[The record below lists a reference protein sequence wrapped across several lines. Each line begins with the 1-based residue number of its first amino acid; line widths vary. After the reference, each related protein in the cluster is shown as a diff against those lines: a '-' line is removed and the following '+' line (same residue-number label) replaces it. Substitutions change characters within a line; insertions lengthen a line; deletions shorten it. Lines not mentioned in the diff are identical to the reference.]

1 MQDLVVSVLANGR
14 RSYVDK
20 QAARKAK
27 HTQKRKAHIRA
38 KAPERLRS
46 NILYRR
52 PRIKIQPGAMA
63 GKILD
68 ELGI

>member
-1 MQDLVVSVLANGR
+1 M
-14 RSYVDK
+14 DK